1 MTRPTKHPT
10 KHLASLREV
19 HLMAAGR
26 SRGMC
31 IVYMSLARYDIGTRS
46 VWLKAAR
53 EAHHDYLREMRAAQ
67 EAT

>member
-1 MTRPTKHPT
+1 MTRPT
-10 KHLASLREV
+10 KHLASLRDIYLV
-19 HLMAAGR
+19 AAGIA
-26 SRGMC
+26 RGMC
-31 IVYMSLARYDIGTRS
+31 IVYLGLARYDIGTRS